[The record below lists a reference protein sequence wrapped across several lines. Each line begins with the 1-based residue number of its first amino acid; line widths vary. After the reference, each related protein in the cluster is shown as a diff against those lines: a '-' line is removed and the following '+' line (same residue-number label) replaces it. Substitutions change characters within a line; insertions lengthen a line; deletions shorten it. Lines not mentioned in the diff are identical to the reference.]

1 MSLTFWQ
8 LIYFLLE
15 NAQFLANNFYD
26 SSLKGY
32 RIHEQLGETRFYC
45 LTRVFISFFFFF
57 FSLIWASNTYYYY
70 FSFLPFFMALHDR
83 DKHIATSILLI
94 WQEFY
99 AVQNEDIFLMWFFY
113 QSRNLQLIA
122 GKNNLME
129 RYSSVRIQHV
139 YWAQPVL
146 SHA

>member
-1 MSLTFWQ
+1 MSLKFWQ

-15 NAQFLANNFYD
+15 NAPFLANNFYD
-26 SSLKGY
+26 SSLKWY
-32 RIHEQLGETRFYC
+32 RIHEQLGETRFDC

-57 FSLIWASNTYYYY
+57 SLISASNTYYYY

-94 WQEFY
+94 WQQFY
-99 AVQNEDIFLMWFFY
+99 AVQNEEIFLMWFFY

-122 GKNNLME
+122 GKNNIME
-129 RYSSVRIQHV
+129 RYSSVRIQNV

>member
-1 MSLTFWQ
+1 MSLKFWQ

-15 NAQFLANNFYD
+15 NAQFLANNFFD
-26 SSLKGY
+26 SSLKWY
-32 RIHEQLGETRFYC
+32 RIHEQLGETRFDC

-57 FSLIWASNTYYYY
+57 SLISASNTYYYY
-70 FSFLPFFMALHDR
+70 FSFLLFFMALHDR

-94 WQEFY
+94 WQQFY
-99 AVQNEDIFLMWFFY
+99 AVQNEEIFLMWFFY

-122 GKNNLME
+122 GKNNIME
-129 RYSSVRIQHV
+129 RYSSVRIQNV

>member
-1 MSLTFWQ
+1 MSLKFWQ

-26 SSLKGY
+26 SSLKWY
-32 RIHEQLGETRFYC
+32 RIHEQLGETRFDC
-45 LTRVFISFFFFF
+45 LTRVFISFIFF
-57 FSLIWASNTYYYY
+57 FSLISASNTYYYY
-70 FSFLPFFMALHDR
+70 FSFLLFFMALHDR

-94 WQEFY
+94 WQQFY
-99 AVQNEDIFLMWFFY
+99 AVQNEEIFLMWFFY

-122 GKNNLME
+122 GKNNIME
-129 RYSSVRIQHV
+129 RYSSVRIQNV